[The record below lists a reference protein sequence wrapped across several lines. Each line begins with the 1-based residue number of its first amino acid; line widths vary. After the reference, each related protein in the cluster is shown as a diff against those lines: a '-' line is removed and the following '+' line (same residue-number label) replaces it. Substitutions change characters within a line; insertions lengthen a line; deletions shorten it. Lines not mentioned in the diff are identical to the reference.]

1 MEGVGNGRFQPDGTL
16 TRGMLVT
23 TLHRLA
29 GSPEPEAAATFT
41 DLRTGA
47 YYEKAVAW
55 AQEHGIVKGITTT
68 TFGPEYA
75 VTREQAATFL
85 YRYVTEYLG
94 QTPVAGTD
102 LADFRDGTAISPY
115 SQESM
120 AWAVAAGLFEGY
132 GDGTLRARSTL
143 TRAQMAKLLT
153 ILDQNF

>member
-1 MEGVGNGRFQPDGTL
+1 M
-16 TRGMLVT
+16 
-23 TLHRLA
+23 
-29 GSPEPEAAATFT
+29 
-41 DLRTGA
+41 
-47 YYEKAVAW
+47 
-55 AQEHGIVKGITTT
+55 
-68 TFGPEYA
+68 
-75 VTREQAATFL
+75 TREQAATFL